1 MEVVDKIGYLR
12 TETVANFG
20 GDVPIE
26 RPVLRRAYVLD
37 NSVVAPAAPA
47 VPPAPPQP
55 NSEKADTTR

>member
-26 RPVLRRAYVLD
+26 RPVLRRAYVLED
-37 NSVVAPAAPA
+37 SVTAPAT
-47 VPPAPPQP
+47 PPAPPQP
-55 NSEKADTTR
+55 NAEKADAAR